1 MALPLPPNNLS
12 SPAPRTPF
20 YSNPET
26 YLQGPFGPIL
36 LGSTLCVNSAGFLNV
51 SGCSVAGVSSLL
63 AGPGIALSGA
73 TGAVTVCTNLVAGT
87 NIALTPSGNQITISS
102 TGGGVGTVTSIIAG
116 AGLSGGTITT
126 SGTIALTNTGVVAA
140 TYTNST
146 VAIDAQGRITS
157 ASSGAA
163 IPTITGT
170 YPIQVSSICDISI
183 NTASTTAIGAVQL
196 TDSTSSTSITT
207 AATPNSVRNAYNLA
221 SIALPL
227 AGGTLSG
234 GLCLNSTL
242 VDSVNSP
249 GLATYV
255 LKSTGTGILWGANT
269 ASGVVGVTGSSP
281 ITVNNTDATNPV
293 ICINAASVSQSGAVQ
308 LTDCTSS
315 ISITT
320 AATPNSV
327 RNAYNLANNALP
339 LVGGTMTGTI
349 ISRDICVP
357 VANYIC
363 FNGGVNGC
371 INGISNA
378 TSLIDSHVAASLTAV
393 NTAYNLADAAL
404 PKSGGTMTGG
414 INLAAAG
421 VTFSNTSQQTAISDS
436 VSLTSSTTAASSTA
450 VKAAYDL
457 TVTALQK
464 TGGTMTGVIVFDSAQ
479 TFPISGIQDATTAQK
494 GVVQLTDSVS
504 STSITTAATP
514 NSVKS
519 AYDLANGALQKTG
532 GTMSG
537 QIVLSSTGVQFSD
550 ATQLTGISDSVSLT
564 SSIIA
569 ASAAAVRVAYDL
581 ANAALP
587 KAGGTLSGTVTF
599 ATAQVFPVSGI
610 QAGTTSQVGVVQL
623 VDSFVSSSTT
633 TAATPNSVRN
643 AYNLASAALPFS
655 GGTMTGPI
663 SFFSSQIFP
672 NATITTPGVVT
683 VGSNI
688 AVTSGGIISVLNA
701 STTQSGVVQLND
713 TSTSTSTTE
722 ALTAA
727 QGKALQDQINA
738 LATSSNITLAGTYN
752 ASTGLVGTVTDA
764 GLLAGFVSGSAL
776 PAAATINTDF
786 FVIVEVSGSTGPAGT
801 PPYSVGDWFLSS
813 GTTWFYLSVG
823 FQAAYATTT
832 TDGLVRLAT
841 DAQTQAGTDATPA
854 ITPSSLQSKISDSIS
869 TTSTTTIASSTAV
882 KTAYDLANAA
892 LPKAGGTMTGIIVF
906 QDVGEG
912 VEFNDSSFMQGISN
926 SISTTSSTTAA
937 SSTAV
942 KTVQLTAAAA
952 LPMAGGTMT
961 GAITFVAGQT
971 FPIAG
976 IDIATV
982 SSLGVVSIGTN
993 ISITA
998 GGAISVAA
1006 GSTTV
1011 VGVLQLTDSINSTS
1025 ITTAATP
1032 NSVKTAYDLANTASF
1047 TATAALPKAG
1057 GTMTGDIVFN
1067 AGQTFPISGIT
1078 IATTSTLGVVS
1089 VGTNINVTAG
1099 GSISVQAGT
1108 TTQVGV
1114 VQLNDSITST
1124 STTLAATAN
1133 SVKQVH
1139 DLVTAAQATATAA
1152 LPKAGGTMTGAIVL
1166 DAVGVTF
1173 NNTSQL
1179 TAISDSAS
1187 STSSIVAASST
1198 AVKAAYDLANVALPL
1213 AGGTMSGDIT
1223 FHSTQTF
1230 PVSGIADAT
1239 TSTKGIVEVGSNI
1252 NVASG
1257 VISVAS
1263 GSTSALGVVQL
1274 NNTVSSTS
1282 TALALT
1288 AAQGKVLQ
1296 DQITALAITSNI
1308 TLAGTFNASTGLVDS
1323 VTTAGT
1329 GAGFVVG
1336 SALPTASAGNNGY
1349 FVIVD
1354 VQGSTGPTGT
1364 PPYHVGDWF
1373 LSSGTAWQFLNIG
1386 YAPGQATT
1394 TSQGVVLL
1402 ATNAEVQAGTD
1413 TAAAVVSSSL
1423 QSKVSDST
1431 STTSSTTIASSTA
1444 VSSAYALANEA
1455 MPRSGGDFTGPVAV
1469 NNLWSFNVTPIYADP
1484 AQIGDAVCVIYSN
1497 TTSGLTAI
1505 NVQAAIDEVSI
1516 KASALATPTV
1526 AGNVY
1531 GCVCTENTSIGCYA
1545 LCSITTGI
1553 GNVAMGPIALCSTTT
1568 GTSNTAFG
1576 YATLCGNTTGCYNT
1590 GVGTSALA
1598 VNSTGIFNTSVGS
1611 SALENNTS
1619 GSNNTA
1625 IGANAST
1632 CATTGTL
1639 NTSIGSFAL
1648 FNTTDGSNNTAN
1660 GACALYQNVS
1670 GANNVATGGRALLN
1684 NTSGS
1689 CNTASGAF
1697 SLCCNTTGCH
1707 NTAYGDTAGYNITTG
1722 CYNVAIGSSV
1732 GVASPTGSCQLAIGF
1747 STGCNW
1753 ITGTN
1758 TKAIKLGGGL
1768 IDCNDSCGTAGQV
1781 LMSNGSNAICW
1792 GTAGGGG
1799 SPATPIV
1806 SGTVYGCT
1814 NSSGVLNTAL
1824 GYQTLIY
1831 NTSGCCNVAIGANA
1845 LYCNT
1850 TGGQNVAIGSAT
1862 LYSNTLGRFNTA
1874 TGADAL
1880 VRNILGCFNVA
1891 TGFCALCSNVNGCY
1905 NVASG
1910 YHALFCSTGGSNT
1923 AYGACSGYNITTGSC
1938 NVTIGYCAQVA
1949 DNTIDNQLAIGI
1961 GSNNWLT
1968 GTASF
1973 NIKPGAGIVDCTG
1986 SAGSDLEVLYSTG
1999 GNGVVWAQP
2008 AGGLAA
2014 TPYIFGGV
2022 YGCTI
2027 TDSTS
2032 LGKDALSLLSTGT
2045 YNTVVGSSA
2054 AVNTTTG
2061 CNNTIVGNYAFNTN
2075 TTGNDNTAVGRSALF
2090 ANTTGID
2097 NIAIGISALQANTT
2111 GSCNTAIGTL
2121 ALASSTTAN
2130 SNIAIGYY
2138 SSRCITTGTGNIS
2151 IGLCSSFNNT
2161 TGKYNTGLGTN
2172 TLKANIIGCNSTA
2185 VGYDALA
2192 ASTGDLNNAFGA
2204 YALQSLTTG
2213 TNNVAIGICALH
2225 SSVAGCCNIAIGN
2238 NSLSLNTSIWSVA
2251 IGTDA
2256 LKLSTV
2262 GGGQVAIGNAALAAT
2277 TTGTGNTAVGFNA
2290 LTANT
2295 TGVGNVAMG
2304 SCALIVATSGRYNTA
2319 VGRCVAVVLTT
2330 GCCNTA
2336 VGFRAHAKQ
2345 TTGNGNVAFGANAG
2359 CNITEGSFN
2368 TALGTG
2374 SMGFGSTLIT
2384 GCSNT
2389 AIGSSTLASATT
2401 ACFNTIVGEG
2411 GGFSISTGTYNTGVG
2426 SAALY
2431 CTSTGIS
2438 NAALGENAGGAIST
2452 GRCNI
2457 AIGYR
2462 SMGSLAPSNN
2472 VTGCENIGI
2481 GSCALCVNASGN
2493 HNTAIGPS
2501 AGIAITTGCTN
2512 LALGCGAQVALATG
2526 SCQLAIGFSTTQ
2538 NWLTGNSTKAIK
2550 PGAGII
2556 DCANSCGTAGQV
2568 LMSNGANA
2576 ICWGA
2581 AGGGSGTVTSV
2592 ATGTGLTGGP
2602 ITATGTISLA
2612 TSGVTAATYAY
2623 ATVTVDTYGRV
2634 TSASNGT
2641 VAAATPTTD
2650 GIIKGCTTSSNTSLG
2665 CNALVSNTTSV
2676 CNVAIGLCAMGATTS
2691 GSEAVAVGYHAL
2703 AANTTGASNTAVG
2716 ALALQSNTTGNFNQA
2731 FGYGSLACNT
2741 TGGSNT
2747 AYGFRT
2753 LGNNT
2758 TGDGNVATGSMTLY
2772 SNTTGRYNTG
2782 DGYQALTLNTTGCYN
2797 TAVGGKALSSS
2808 TTGTSN
2814 ASVGAHSLH
2823 SSTTANINTA
2833 MGVCAMYCN
2842 TTGSNNTAFGY
2853 DAMFHNLNGLG
2864 NTGLGPQAM
2873 YNNTSG
2879 NYNTGIGYCALGYN
2893 TTGCNVIAIGCKSG
2907 GPNSPGGCLLTTSN
2921 TIVMGNN
2928 SHTAADI
2935 RIAWTVTS
2943 DIRDKA
2949 IDPAGVPYGLNFVN
2963 QIEPIAYSFCDRT
2976 TNEVTDDRKRFG
2988 FSAQNLL
2995 ALETETESPVIIG
3008 DTNPDELRLTDQRL
3022 LPVLVNAIKEL
3033 SAKNDALEARL
3044 AALEG

>member
-51 SGCSVAGVSSLL
+51 SGGSVAGVSSLL

-102 TGGGVGTVTSIIAG
+102 TGDGVGTVTSIIAG

-672 NATITTPGVVT
+672 NATIATPGVVT

-701 STTQSGVVQLND
+701 STTQLGVVQLND

-841 DAQTQAGTDATPA
+841 DAQTQAGIDATPA

-912 VEFNDSSFMQGISN
+912 VEFNDSSFMQGISD

-1373 LSSGTAWQFLNIG
+1373 LSSGTAWEFLNIG

-1625 IGANAST
+1625 IGAYAST

-1670 GANNVATGGRALLN
+1670 GANNVATGGQALLN

-1806 SGTVYGCT
+1806 SGT
-1814 NSSGVLNTAL
+1814 
-1824 GYQTLIY
+1824 
-1831 NTSGCCNVAIGANA
+1831 
-1845 LYCNT
+1845 
-1850 TGGQNVAIGSAT
+1850 
-1862 LYSNTLGRFNTA
+1862 
-1874 TGADAL
+1874 
-1880 VRNILGCFNVA
+1880 
-1891 TGFCALCSNVNGCY
+1891 
-1905 NVASG
+1905 
-1910 YHALFCSTGGSNT
+1910 
-1923 AYGACSGYNITTGSC
+1923 
-1938 NVTIGYCAQVA
+1938 
-1949 DNTIDNQLAIGI
+1949 
-1961 GSNNWLT
+1961 
-1968 GTASF
+1968 
-1973 NIKPGAGIVDCTG
+1973 
-1986 SAGSDLEVLYSTG
+1986 
-1999 GNGVVWAQP
+1999 
-2008 AGGLAA
+2008 
-2014 TPYIFGGV
+2014 V

-2192 ASTGDLNNAFGA
+2192 ASTGDLNSAFGA

-2262 GGGQVAIGNAALAAT
+2262 GGGQVAIGHAALAAT
-2277 TTGTGNTAVGFNA
+2277 TTGTGNTAVGFSA

-2304 SCALIVATSGRYNTA
+2304 SCALVVATSGRYNTA

-2411 GGFSISTGTYNTGVG
+2411 GGFSISTGTHNTGVG

-2452 GRCNI
+2452 GQCNI

-3008 DTNPDELRLTDQRL
+3008 DTNPDELRLTDQHL